1 MTVDP
6 TPVNVL
12 IVDDEIEA
20 CENLCNILNEYVQP
34 GINILGVAN
43 STRDAEQLIT
53 RLSPDAVF
61 LDIEMPNENA
71 FKFLDRIAP
80 FNFEVTFVTAYDE
93 YALKAFKL
101 NAVDYILKPIS
112 IPELVSAV
120 EKLRERIKFKKVL
133 TGNDV
138 SYAEI
143 SGLITTKS
151 KIHKITL
158 KDGNNIEVVD
168 FRNIHFIEAQ
178 GSYSRV
184 LFSKYNAIKE
194 ITMSVSL
201 ADYEDMLPDDTFYRI
216 HKSYLINCGH
226 VKKILKDDTNQ
237 VVINGEYTLPVS
249 RRRFAPLLEFLKNND
264 YYDE

>member
-1 MTVDP
+1 MTTDP

-20 CENLCNILNEYVQP
+20 CENLSNILKEYVP
-34 GINILGVAN
+34 SGVNILGVAN
-43 STRDAEQLIT
+43 STREAEQLIA
-53 RLSPDAVF
+53 RLAPDAVF

-120 EKLRERIKFKKVL
+120 EKLRERIKVKKVL
-133 TGNDV
+133 TGGEV
-138 SYAEI
+138 SYSEI
-143 SGLITTKS
+143 SGLITTKA

-158 KDGNNIEVVD
+158 KDGSNIEVVD

-178 GSYSRV
+178 GSYSRI
-184 LFSKYNAIKE
+184 LFSKYNSIKE

-201 ADYEDMLPDDTFYRI
+201 ADYEEMLPVDMFYRI
-216 HKSYLINCGH
+216 HKSYLINCVH
-226 VKKILKDDTNQ
+226 VKKILKDEANH
-237 VVINGEYTLPVS
+237 VVINGDFTLPIS
-249 RRRFAPLLEFLKNND
+249 RRRFAPLLEFLKIND
-264 YYDE
+264 YYNE

>member
-1 MTVDP
+1 MIAEP
-6 TPVNVL
+6 TINVL

-20 CENLCNILNEYVQP
+20 CENLRNILTEFVDSD
-34 GINILGVAN
+34 IRILGIAN
-43 STRDAEQLIT
+43 STFEAEEQIA
-53 RLSPDAVF
+53 RLKPDAVF

-93 YALKAFKL
+93 YALKAFRL

-112 IPELVSAV
+112 IPELIGAV
-120 EKLRERIKFKKVL
+120 AKLRERIKFRKVINKSK
-133 TGNDV
+133 GV
-138 SYAEI
+138 SYSEI
-143 SGLITTKS
+143 SGIITHKTKNQ
-151 KIHKITL
+151 KITL

-168 FRNIHFIEAQ
+168 FRNIFFIEAQ
-178 GSYSRV
+178 GSYSRI
-184 LFSKYNAIKE
+184 LFSKYNTVRE
-194 ITMSVSL
+194 LVMSVSL
-201 ADYEDMLPDDTFYRI
+201 ADYEEMLPTDIFYRI

-226 VKKILKDDTNQ
+226 VKKILRDDANQ
-237 VVINGEYTLPVS
+237 VVVHSDFTLPIS